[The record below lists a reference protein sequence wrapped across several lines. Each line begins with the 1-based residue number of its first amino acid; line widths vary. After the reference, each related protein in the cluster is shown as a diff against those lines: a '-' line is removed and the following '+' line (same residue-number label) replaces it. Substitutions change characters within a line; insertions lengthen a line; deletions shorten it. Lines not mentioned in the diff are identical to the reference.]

1 MGQRHVP
8 HSANIFLARRL
19 DNQIK
24 QIAQYISD
32 SGTYPIKLMNRFLDD
47 IFNIYLGSTAN
58 LHKFL
63 EEINKIHPNIK
74 FTMTHTTPNS
84 EPEASKCSFLPTARF
99 STIPGHVFVNQR
111 RQDNSGPLQ
120 ETN

>member
-24 QIAQYISD
+24 QIAQYTSE

-47 IFNIYLGSTAN
+47 IFKIYLGSTAN
-58 LHKFL
+58 VHKFL
-63 EEINKIHPNIK
+63 E
-74 FTMTHTTPNS
+74 
-84 EPEASKCSFLPTARF
+84 
-99 STIPGHVFVNQR
+99 
-111 RQDNSGPLQ
+111 
-120 ETN
+120 